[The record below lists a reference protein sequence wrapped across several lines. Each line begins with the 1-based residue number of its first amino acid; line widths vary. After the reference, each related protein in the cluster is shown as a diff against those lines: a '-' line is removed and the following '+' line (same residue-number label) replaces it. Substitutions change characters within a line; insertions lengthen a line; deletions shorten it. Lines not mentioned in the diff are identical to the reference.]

1 MGSGGGGGSPPRPL
15 AQDTVRSSGLP
26 DDGAGVFAP
35 GWDVSVDVLGPV
47 ETGTAHLAAYGLGS
61 PFPEDT
67 KLCAALSTFWPA
79 VSPDVYRT
87 MSPHTG
93 NPSLRG
99 TVAPLTDEEIGQVG
113 TLPWDG
119 VPGPK
124 VVQVD
129 GESFVEM
136 ASFLHADYVANA
148 VEHRFSGRLTA
159 RIVAE
164 EYQRRVLAA
173 ARVHWVLS
181 GGRTCGPPARGGC
194 SCRSARSPPAIP
206 NCRWPRAKPGTS
218 SAGRPTAWRRAS
230 SGAAIRPVASPRG
243 PRFRLVPLR
252 QRNFLF
258 VSAADPLALR
268 RRKSDPQW
276 ARVRAE

>member
-1 MGSGGGGGSPPRPL
+1 L

-93 NPSLRG
+93 NPGLRG

-181 GGRTCGPPARGGC
+181 GGTDV
-194 SCRSARSPPAIP
+194 
-206 NCRWPRAKPGTS
+206 
-218 SAGRPTAWRRAS
+218 RPTRARWLFLSFRQVS
-230 SGAAIRPVASPRG
+230 SGDPELQTAQGQAGHILGGPAYRVEASFIGGGDPTVASPRG

-268 RRKSDPQW
+268 RRETDPQW